1 LNRIVPKSAGHRP
14 HQQLTPRRRI
24 QSGGHGVRGGQR
36 VEGHCP
42 AVGTSVSQLTR
53 AGRTCWAWRVTAG
66 QTRCPA
72 VFMAEPGQGAQTGFS
87 LRGGCGVFGGRL
99 CPVNWRRLGSG
110 AVAVLAGVAALIAA
124 AGSVPPPARLRAP
137 APGWPASWFPAT
149 CSGPAAAWSTRPTW
163 MAATSRPLSAA
174 RTARPGWRSMP
185 ATSTGPTTP
194 PAPSTG
200 PTRRATAEPAT
211 GHRFYRRRRRRWG
224 TGWALTQAPLRVVLA
239 SATGDCCPHATL
251 RHARPH
257 RHRTRP
263 KGQRSVAVSLDWPGW
278 SRGAKSA
285 ELALETLE
293 SYRERYRPV
302 AALAGMA
309 GEFDAAGPLRSWRT
323 RSEPVR
329 PTSGASPS
337 RPRRP
342 SRADGRGRTRT
353 RDHAPAGLLGV
364 L

>member
-24 QSGGHGVRGGQR
+24 QSGGAWGAWRPAGGRPLPGRGHVRLSANQGRAYVLGVAGDGWTNPVSGGF
-36 VEGHCP
+36 H
-42 AVGTSVSQLTR
+42 
-53 AGRTCWAWRVTAG
+53 GRTRSGDANRL
-66 QTRCPA
+66 QP
-72 VFMAEPGQGAQTGFS
+72 Q
-87 LRGGCGVFGGRL
+87 GRL
-99 CPVNWRRLGSG
+99 WGFRGSAVPRPLAASGFG

-124 AGSVPPPARLRAP
+124 AGSVLPPARLRAP
-137 APGWPASWFPAT
+137 APGWPPGWFPAT

-163 MAATSRPLSAA
+163 MAATSRPLSEAK
-174 RTARPGWRSMP
+174 TARPGWRSMP

-224 TGWALTQAPLRVVLA
+224 TGWALTHAPLRVVLA

-251 RHARPH
+251 RYARPH

-263 KGQRSVAVSLDWPGW
+263 KGQRSVAFSLDWPGW